1 VPRSDELDSYI
12 GRTVR
17 AIRFDGA
24 RIEGVLESVSHQDV
38 DDILVI
44 GPDPIRLGKLTQLF
58 VFDAVYHSDGG
69 QSELVQIWPE
79 SDGTPFVEGVAEE
92 TDQEIYDKAVQ
103 LLERSVIV
111 SIGPEKLSGT
121 LEAVSPPTASE
132 GSVLYLGLTEGGP
145 TLRINLVGVTDIEED
160 IGQGVPLTVTDLE
173 SMLLSEDTPAEDD
186 LDIMPDPEV
195 EGVEEEPQYPADAT
209 VDPEDGGLLAPP
221 A

>member
-58 VFDAVYHSDGG
+58 VIDDSSPPDIGYP
-69 QSELVQIWPE
+69 QIWPE
-79 SDGTPFVEGVAEE
+79 SGGTPFIEDVAEE
-92 TDQEIYDKAVQ
+92 TDQEIYDKAIQ

-111 SIGPEKLSGT
+111 SIGQEKLSGT
-121 LEAVSPPTASE
+121 LEAVSPSTASE

-186 LDIMPDPEV
+186 LDIVLDPEV
-195 EGVEEEPQYPADAT
+195 KGAAEEPQYPADAT